1 MPAWPDAPA
10 IVQFLVRATRRIAL
24 IGAMRGAAI
33 GLAVSAIVAL
43 ALSRANARP
52 VATLTVM
59 VVVTGIATLAGY
71 VVSRRRQSSTATLIE
86 RRAPACR
93 NILITASELLA
104 RPDRV
109 RDYVG
114 ARVCQD
120 AADRI
125 RQLDLVALFPIRPA
139 ALLVAGGLV
148 LAAGSI
154 ALAVR
159 PVVPGLAPIR
169 NVDPSA
175 ARLREFE
182 VVVTPPAYT
191 GRPVETARNP
201 TQLTVIEGSRLRVTA
216 TADAATVTLDTASG
230 AVAMT
235 TTAAGLFVGEIAI
248 AVDGFLA
255 LQPGAP
261 DGRSGER
268 QLVGLVV
275 TPDRPPT
282 VRITAPGRD
291 LFLADGTG
299 VVDVAIEGADD
310 LGLASLTL
318 KYTTASG
325 AGENFEFKD
334 GDVPV
339 ILTKKSDQNW
349 TASIKWALSSLA
361 LDAGDLVVYRAVAS
375 DRRPGAAA
383 VESDA
388 FIIEITAPGAVASE
402 GFAID
407 DQKDRYALSQQMVIL
422 RTEKLIAG
430 RSAMPADAF
439 IEEAL
444 NLAAMQR
451 SVRAEFVFMMG
462 GEIEDEEI
470 EAAQE
475 HELTDG
481 RLVNRGRTD
490 LLVAIRSM
498 SRAATAL
505 TMQEMTSALRE
516 EKQALKSLQEAFTRS
531 RYILRTLTTRER
543 IDFERRL
550 TGVLKNVAGEA
561 RPEARGEV
569 PPERQ
574 ELRRVLNA
582 VTALAGPARLAP
594 AQAADATAAAERLLR
609 LGGGDAALRAVA
621 ADLTAAATEIRQGQ
635 EPAARGRLE
644 RAALALAEIARAAL
658 PPAPAATAD
667 REAQRLSGAL
677 SDAQKR
683 GGGR

>member
-1 MPAWPDAPA
+1 M
-10 IVQFLVRATRRIAL
+10 
-24 IGAMRGAAI
+24 
-33 GLAVSAIVAL
+33 
-43 ALSRANARP
+43 
-52 VATLTVM
+52 
-59 VVVTGIATLAGY
+59 
-71 VVSRRRQSSTATLIE
+71 
-86 RRAPACR
+86 
-93 NILITASELLA
+93 
-104 RPDRV
+104 
-109 RDYVG
+109 
-114 ARVCQD
+114 
-120 AADRI
+120 
-125 RQLDLVALFPIRPA
+125 
-139 ALLVAGGLV
+139 
-148 LAAGSI
+148 
-154 ALAVR
+154 
-159 PVVPGLAPIR
+159 
-169 NVDPSA
+169 
-175 ARLREFE
+175 
-182 VVVTPPAYT
+182 VVTPPAYT

-201 TQLTVIEGSRLRVTA
+201 SQLTVIEGSRLRVTA
-216 TADAATVTLDTASG
+216 TADAAIGHARHRLRRGGDDDDGRRPVRRRDRER
-230 AVAMT
+230 V
-235 TTAAGLFVGEIAI
+235 
-248 AVDGFLA
+248 VDGFLA

-268 QLVGLVV
+268 HLVGLVV

-310 LGLASLTL
+310 LALASLTL
-318 KYTTASG
+318 KYTQG
-325 AGENFEFKD
+325 ERRRRELRVQGRRRAGHPDPEERPDLD
-334 GDVPV
+334 GER
-339 ILTKKSDQNW
+339 SDGRWRRWRRTQ
-349 TASIKWALSSLA
+349 AISI
-361 LDAGDLVVYRAVAS
+361 VYRAVAS
-375 DRRPGAAA
+375 DRRPGAPA

-407 DQKDRYALSQQMVIL
+407 DQKDRYALSQQMVIA
-422 RTEKLIAG
+422 RTEKLIAERG
-430 RSAMPADAF
+430 AMPADAF

-490 LLVAIRSM
+490 LLMAIRSM

-550 TGVLKNVAGEA
+550 TGVLKNVAGET
-561 RPEARGEV
+561 RPEARSEV

-594 AQAADATAAAERLLR
+594 AASGRRD
-609 LGGGDAALRAVA
+609 GGCR
-621 ADLTAAATEIRQGQ
+621 
-635 EPAARGRLE
+635 
-644 RAALALAEIARAAL
+644 
-658 PPAPAATAD
+658 APAA
-667 REAQRLSGAL
+667 SGRRQTRRCAR
-677 SDAQKR
+677 SR
-683 GGGR
+683 PI